1 MVENRQESAAYL
13 EELSQAAPTELR
25 QQWED
30 EIQVAEAARVINPAA
45 MDVMAARI
53 PKAPTLAKKRLELL
67 STDERGITGEI
78 AWIMAGFKL
87 EEQKSVYIP
96 C

>member
-1 MVENRQESAAYL
+1 M
-13 EELSQAAPTELR
+13 SQAATVELR

-30 EIQVAEAARVINPAA
+30 EIQQAEEARVLKPDA

-67 STDERGITGEI
+67 ATDERGISSEI

-87 EEQKSVYIP
+87 EEQK
-96 C
+96 